1 MFMDMIEK
9 GKTKWQCMS
18 TQICAK
24 IYKNKTC
31 QKTINAT
38 PNNFSNSNNNLHAHV
53 LKKMEFQ
60 ELFQD
65 TCIAM

>member
-53 LKKMEFQ
+53 
-60 ELFQD
+60 
-65 TCIAM
+65 